1 MRLTTRLIF
10 HKKEVPMDTKKIWV
24 IPELTIYGDIETI
37 TQSGPPP
44 KVFGGGDGAVY
55 QNLNVTWGP

>member
-1 MRLTTRLIF
+1 
-10 HKKEVPMDTKKIWV
+10 MDTKKIWV